1 MSIGSSKSK
10 IFDKIKLYSSIANSD
25 IDNKSFSS
33 LLSTSNNPYEF
44 LFDIIKTTSGEGGLE
59 TLTQVVLSKVITQ
72 SFLNKLSDKIYNII
86 GKAAPENLTINNTT
100 FDVSVKS
107 IDPTNSFKNPN
118 TVQNSIPFNQT
129 IFNQVLSN
137 PNNSVSFNLIQNEA
151 YTKQLKM
158 TYDEFTKNIKTE
170 IPQITSNDLIIGLKS
185 LIGPMFSANVI
196 INEIINILFHTDF
209 KKEDAQILTMIRSYT
224 NYESKNG
231 FKMDLKKLLDLELN
245 TSVEGYNIDVNCF
258 RENITVTKEQIDK
271 LIQEPTVQNFRVL
284 IPEFLDETS
293 QNVKNDYYKNIIKA
307 IIEAILSIIIKQPVI
322 VFFISLWYKIVDF
335 FADLN
340 EFEFDIPGLFEKFK
354 DWLEQIFDDIY
365 REIFCV
371 IFNWIK
377 KQLIK
382 LVVSVT
388 IILLKEQL
396 EKRKGILESLTGS
409 RFTQR
414 SREFNI

>member
-1 MSIGSSKSK
+1 
-10 IFDKIKLYSSIANSD
+10 
-25 IDNKSFSS
+25 
-33 LLSTSNNPYEF
+33 
-44 LFDIIKTTSGEGGLE
+44 
-59 TLTQVVLSKVITQ
+59 
-72 SFLNKLSDKIYNII
+72 
-86 GKAAPENLTINNTT
+86 
-100 FDVSVKS
+100 
-107 IDPTNSFKNPN
+107 
-118 TVQNSIPFNQT
+118 
-129 IFNQVLSN
+129 
-137 PNNSVSFNLIQNEA
+137 
-151 YTKQLKM
+151 
-158 TYDEFTKNIKTE
+158 
-170 IPQITSNDLIIGLKS
+170 
-185 LIGPMFSANVI
+185 
-196 INEIINILFHTDF
+196 
-209 KKEDAQILTMIRSYT
+209 
-224 NYESKNG
+224 
-231 FKMDLKKLLDLELN
+231 MDLKKLLDLELN

>member
-137 PNNSVSFNLIQNEA
+137 PNNSISFNLIQNEA

-158 TYDEFTKNIKTE
+158 TYDEVTKNIKTE

-185 LIGPMFSANVI
+185 LIGPMFNANVI